1 MNPTTL
7 VVSEIAE
14 GGRGMSN
21 MDGTKADG
29 DDYVREDV
37 ESVGSGLIHVYTACN
52 GQLGTFRVDR

>member
-7 VVSEIAE
+7 VISEIAE

-29 DDYVREDV
+29 NDDVRNNV
-37 ESVGSGLIHVYTACN
+37 KSVGSGLIHVDTACN